1 MKNRFLIIWV
11 NSGLTTKSS
20 HVNAPYHFIHIGEVL
35 NFIKGKLEEDID
47 LLDVEAEEIEF
58 QEVIKKVIKNEYKAI
73 AFYTNT
79 ENLQN
84 TITLLNII
92 KKITPNVKTI
102 AYGEMPIFLPKFF
115 KKTNFDTIVAKE
127 CDQEIAILDFFN
139 YSIHREDKNNLR
151 GVIFIKDGYLEK
163 SKKGCYL
170 EPEEWGYPEEGQIP
184 IQKYYKM
191 EGKPQVV
198 LTISRGCPYN
208 CQYCNAVSY
217 YGKKER
223 RRPIN
228 KVIDFINNAETSLF
242 KFFAPNFTL
251 DESYVFELCDALKV
265 NKKKIKWSCTTRPDL
280 LENEELIKKM
290 AETGCYKI
298 AVGIESV
305 EEKDLKSIN
314 KRYKKS
320 KIVEGIKLLK
330 KYGIEYK
337 ALIMFGVPKQTK
349 DNIKYTLNF
358 LNQYGVTIR
367 PTAYTPF
374 YEMNHNMNA
383 EQISHYDKRTY
394 YEGIENLNYGDFL
407 RLIYDTEHYQKI
419 LK

>member
-1 MKNRFLIIWV
+1 
-11 NSGLTTKSS
+11 
-20 HVNAPYHFIHIGEVL
+20 
-35 NFIKGKLEEDID
+35 
-47 LLDVEAEEIEF
+47 
-58 QEVIKKVIKNEYKAI
+58 
-73 AFYTNT
+73 
-79 ENLQN
+79 
-84 TITLLNII
+84 
-92 KKITPNVKTI
+92 
-102 AYGEMPIFLPKFF
+102 
-115 KKTNFDTIVAKE
+115 
-127 CDQEIAILDFFN
+127 
-139 YSIHREDKNNLR
+139 
-151 GVIFIKDGYLEK
+151 
-163 SKKGCYL
+163 
-170 EPEEWGYPEEGQIP
+170 
-184 IQKYYKM
+184 
-191 EGKPQVV
+191 
-198 LTISRGCPYN
+198 
-208 CQYCNAVSY
+208 
-217 YGKKER
+217 
-223 RRPIN
+223 
-228 KVIDFINNAETSLF
+228 
-242 KFFAPNFTL
+242 
-251 DESYVFELCDALKV
+251 
-265 NKKKIKWSCTTRPDL
+265 
-280 LENEELIKKM
+280 M

-407 RLIYDTEHYQKI
+407 RLIYDTEHYQEI